1 MPGSANRECL
11 YIRANTPS
19 ELCAWVRSCSRPTCL
34 LRFDARS
41 LLCLSLSL
49 FPSVPAVLAAT
60 QYRDTRR
67 EKNCR
72 KVGEAKREAAPE
84 CRKPVVA
91 TVGWRRWTREPR
103 EIDVRVENR
112 NARSQRIRNGWEKRR
127 NRRRVEP
134 RPRCTRKTEDRGG
147 GKRRRGVK
155 RVGRR
160 SEATRGNRS
169 R

>member
-34 LRFDARS
+34 LCFDARS

-60 QYRDTRR
+60 QYRRDTRR

-72 KVGEAKREAAPE
+72 KAGEAKREAVPAA
-84 CRKPVVA
+84 CRNLATA
-91 TVGWRRWTREPR
+91 TVGRWRSTREPR
-103 EIDVRVENR
+103 EIRVRVQNSE
-112 NARSQRIRNGWEKRR
+112 
-127 NRRRVEP
+127 
-134 RPRCTRKTEDRGG
+134 RGG
-147 GKRRRGVK
+147 PSGYESGGKKARDAIESTTSRAASSLQQEDGGIEEGKRDG
-155 RVGRR
+155 
-160 SEATRGNRS
+160 EE
-169 R
+169 

>member
-34 LRFDARS
+34 LCFDARS

-72 KVGEAKREAAPE
+72 KAGEAKRETVPE
-84 CRKPVVA
+84 CRNPVVA
-91 TVGWRRWTREPR
+91 IVGWRRWTREPR

-112 NARSQRIRNGWEKRR
+112 NARSKRIRNGS
-127 NRRRVEP
+127 
-134 RPRCTRKTEDRGG
+134 
-147 GKRRRGVK
+147 GKRTRRDRTDDESS
-155 RVGRR
+155 RVLAGRGRWWIAEGRR
-160 SEATRGNRS
+160 DGEE
-169 R
+169 